1 MPSEFRNKVRETSRI
16 LGTGRYVPEK
26 VLTNEDLER
35 IIDTSDEWI
44 TARTGMKRRHVA
56 AADEAT
62 SDLASKA
69 LQNAAEK
76 AGIDLKD
83 LDAIIVGTASSDMV
97 FPSTACMVQKSLDLG
112 GIPAFDVTAACS
124 GFVYA
129 SVLANS
135 LIASGLYNTVGAIG
149 AETLTRITN
158 YEDRTTCILFGDGA
172 GAAIFGPGDGQ
183 RGVLSTYLG
192 ADGNLSHLLNQPA
205 GGSRLPATVET
216 VKARLHYIHME
227 GAEVFKSAV
236 RAMESSAIRALELAG
251 LTSDDIDLLIP
262 HQANIRIIKAT
273 ASSLKIPEDR
283 VYINVQEYG
292 NTSAA
297 SIPIALDEAIE
308 TKRITEGDTVML
320 VAFGGGFTWG
330 SLVIKL

>member
-1 MPSEFRNKVRETSRI
+1 MPPEFRNKVRGTSRI

-26 VLTNEDLER
+26 ILTNEDLER
-35 IIDTSDEWI
+35 MIDTSDEWI
-44 TARTGMKRRHVA
+44 TARTGMKKRHIA

-83 LDAIIVGTASSDMV
+83 LDAIIVGTATPDMI
-97 FPSTACMVQKSLDLG
+97 FPSAACMVQKSLDLG
-112 GIPAFDVTAACS
+112 GIPAFDVSAACS
-124 GFVYA
+124 GFIYA

-135 LIASGLYNTVGAIG
+135 LITSGLFETVGAIG

-158 YEDRTTCILFGDGA
+158 YEDRTTCVLFGDGA

-183 RGVLSTYLG
+183 RGILSAYIG

-205 GGSRLPATVET
+205 GGSRLPASTET
-216 VKARLHYIHME
+216 VKAKLHNIHME

-236 RAMESSAIRALELAG
+236 RAMESSAVRALELAG

-262 HQANIRIIKAT
+262 HQANIRIIRAT
-273 ASSLKIPEDR
+273 ASRLKIPEER

-308 TKRITEGDTVML
+308 KKRIAEGDTVML

-330 SLVIKL
+330 SLVVAL

>member
-1 MPSEFRNKVRETSRI
+1 MPPTSRNKTRGASRI

-26 VLTNEDLER
+26 VLTNEDLEKL
-35 IIDTSDEWI
+35 IDTSDEWI

-62 SDLASKA
+62 SDLASHA
-69 LQNAAEK
+69 LQNAAKK
-76 AGIDLKD
+76 AGIDLKE
-83 LDAIIVGTASSDMV
+83 LDAIIVGTATPDMV
-97 FPSTACMVQKSLDLG
+97 FPSAACMVQSNLDLG

-124 GFVYA
+124 GFMYA
-129 SVLANS
+129 AVLANS
-135 LIASGLYNTVGAIG
+135 LIASGLYDIVGVIG

-158 YEDRTTCILFGDGA
+158 YEDRTTCVLFGDGA
-172 GAAIFGPGDGQ
+172 GAVIFGPGNDHS
-183 RGVLSTYLG
+183 GVLSTYLG
-192 ADGNLSHLLNQPA
+192 ADGNLSHLLNLPG
-205 GGSRLPATVET
+205 GGSRFPATTET
-216 VKARLHYIHME
+216 VEAKLHYIHME

-236 RAMESSAIRALELAG
+236 RAMESSAVRALGMAG
-251 LTSDDIDLLIP
+251 LTGDDIDLLIP
-262 HQANIRIIKAT
+262 HQANIRIIRAT
-273 ASSLKIPEDR
+273 ASRLKIPEDK

-308 TKRITEGDTVML
+308 NKKIAEGDTIMM

-330 SLVIKL
+330 SLVVKL

>member
-1 MPSEFRNKVRETSRI
+1 MPPTFRNKARGASRI

-35 IIDTSDEWI
+35 LVDTSDEWI

-56 AADEAT
+56 AAEEAT
-62 SDLASKA
+62 SDLASIA
-69 LQNAAEK
+69 LQNAGEK
-76 AGIDLKD
+76 AGLDLKE
-83 LDAIIVGTASSDMV
+83 LDAIIIGTATPDMV
-97 FPSTACMVQKSLDLG
+97 FPSAACMVQRSLDLG
-112 GIPAFDVTAACS
+112 GIPAFDISAACS
-124 GFVYA
+124 GFIYA
-129 SVLANS
+129 SALANS
-135 LIASGLYNTVGAIG
+135 LIASGWFDTVGVVG

-172 GAAIFGPGDGQ
+172 GAAIFGPGNGQ
-183 RGVLSTYLG
+183 SGVLSAYLG

-205 GGSRLPATVET
+205 GGSRLPASTET

-236 RAMESSAIRALELAG
+236 RAMESSAVRALELAG

-273 ASSLKIPEDR
+273 ASRVKIPEER

-308 TKRITEGDTVML
+308 EKRIAKGDTVMM

-330 SLVIKL
+330 SLVVTL